1 MQADN
6 LVRMANQIALFFAPY
21 PETDAIEGVRGHLV
35 NFWDPA
41 KRKELLSIASGLT
54 PTSAPLDALVLRA
67 VTQLR
72 GAVDE

>member
-6 LVRMANQIALFFAPY
+6 LLRMANQIAHFFAPY

-35 NFWDPA
+35 HFWDPA
-41 KRKELLSIASGLT
+41 MRKELLSIASGLT

>member
-21 PETDAIEGVRGHLV
+21 PETDAIEGVRSHLV

-41 KRKELLSIASGLT
+41 MRKELFSIARGLT
-54 PTSAPLDALVLRA
+54 PPSAPLDALVLRA

>member
-1 MQADN
+1 
-6 LVRMANQIALFFAPY
+6 
-21 PETDAIEGVRGHLV
+21 
-35 NFWDPA
+35 
-41 KRKELLSIASGLT
+41 LLSIASGLT